1 VLIHSLR
8 RDWIL
13 NRTVTRIGLL
23 TALVSGVWAQTQPA
37 PRFEV
42 ATVKPN
48 FADDHRIM
56 IGIQPGG
63 RFQATGVT
71 LKLLMTQAYNVR
83 DFQIEGGPGWITTER
98 FDILAKAEGGADRL
112 PPEQLRLMLA
122 ALLEDRFQIKLHRET
137 KEMPVYMLVAGK
149 NGPKL
154 QANAG
159 EPGPR
164 MQLGR
169 GQLIGKKV
177 PMTML
182 VQQLSQ
188 QLGRP
193 VVDNTDLKGEYDF
206 KLVWTPQPGEG
217 GAMFAGPGG
226 PGGPEGPPP
235 SDPDGPSIFA
245 AIQEQLG
252 LKLESEKGPV
262 EILVLDRV
270 EKPSEN

>member
-1 VLIHSLR
+1 MSHS
-8 RDWIL
+8 
-13 NRTVTRIGLL
+13 VTRAVLL
-23 TALVSGVWAQTQPA
+23 AALVSGAWAQPQIA
-37 PRFEV
+37 PKFEV

-48 FADDHRIM
+48 SADDHRIM

-98 FDILAKAEGGADRL
+98 FDILAKAEAGADRI
-112 PPEQLRLMLA
+112 PPEQFRPMLA
-122 ALLEDRFQIKLHRET
+122 ALIEDRFQIKLHRET
-137 KEMPVYMLVAGK
+137 KEMPVYTLVAGK

-164 MQLGR
+164 MQMGR

-193 VVDNTDLKGEYDF
+193 VVDKTDLKGEYDF

-217 GAMFAGPGG
+217 GAMFAPPGG
-226 PGGPEGPPP
+226 PGGPEGPPL
-235 SDPDGPSIFA
+235 SDPDGPSIFS

-270 EKPSEN
+270 EKPTEN